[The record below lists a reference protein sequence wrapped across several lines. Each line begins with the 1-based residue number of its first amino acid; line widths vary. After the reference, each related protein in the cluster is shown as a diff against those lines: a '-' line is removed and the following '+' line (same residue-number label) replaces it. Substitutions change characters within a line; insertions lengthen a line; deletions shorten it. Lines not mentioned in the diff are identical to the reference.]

1 METYDVIIIGAGPA
15 GLSAAI
21 YTTRGNLKT
30 LILESDT
37 PGGKVVKTS
46 DISNWPGMIHV
57 EGATLAYNMFEQVLS
72 LNATYKYG
80 KVLKIENKKN
90 YKVVVTDD
98 SKYKAKAII
107 IATGTQNKKLGL
119 EKEDIFYGNGIS
131 YCAVCDAKL
140 YQGKTI
146 AVIGGGDSAL
156 KEAIYLS
163 NYANE
168 VILIHRRNTFRA
180 SELLVNKMI
189 KIPNILCK
197 TPYVVKKLHGEKK
210 LNGIT
215 ILNEENQD
223 NLYLNVD
230 GIFPFIGSNPA
241 TDFIKNFDIT
251 DKNGYILVNQN
262 METKIE
268 GIYAAGDVIAK
279 HLRQVVTACNDGA
292 IAGQH
297 IVEKLKM

>member
-21 YTTRGNLKT
+21 YTTRGNLNT
-30 LILESDT
+30 LVLESDT

-80 KVLKIENKKN
+80 NVLKIENKKN
-90 YKVVVTDD
+90 CKVVITDD
-98 SKYKAKAII
+98 SKYKARAII

-119 EKEDIFYGNGIS
+119 DKEDIFYGNGIS

-163 NYANE
+163 NYAHE
-168 VILIHRRNTFRA
+168 VILVHRKNTFRA
-180 SELLVNKMI
+180 SELLINKMI
-189 KIPNILCK
+189 KTPNILCK
-197 TPYVVKKLHGEKK
+197 TPYVVKTLHGEKK

-215 ILNEENQD
+215 IINEENKD
-223 NLYLNVD
+223 SLYLNVD

-241 TDFIKNFDIT
+241 TDFVKDLNIKDE
-251 DKNGYILVNQN
+251 KGYILVNQN
-262 METKIE
+262 METQIE

-279 HLRQVVTACNDGA
+279 QLRQVVTACNDGA

>member
-1 METYDVIIIGAGPA
+1 
-15 GLSAAI
+15 
-21 YTTRGNLKT
+21 
-30 LILESDT
+30 
-37 PGGKVVKTS
+37 
-46 DISNWPGMIHV
+46 
-57 EGATLAYNMFEQVLS
+57 
-72 LNATYKYG
+72 
-80 KVLKIENKKN
+80 LKIKKIV
-90 YKVVVTDD
+90 KW
-98 SKYKAKAII
+98 II

-119 EKEDIFYGNGIS
+119 DKEDIFYGNGIS

-163 NYANE
+163 NYAHE
-168 VILIHRRNTFRA
+168 VILVHRKNTFRA
-180 SELLVNKMI
+180 SELLINKMI
-189 KIPNILCK
+189 KTPNILCK
-197 TPYVVKKLHGEKK
+197 TPYVVKTLHGEKK

-215 ILNEENQD
+215 IINEENKD
-223 NLYLNVD
+223 SLYLNVD

-241 TDFIKNFDIT
+241 TDFVKDLNIT
-251 DKNGYILVNQN
+251 DEKGYILVNQN
-262 METKIE
+262 METQIE

-279 HLRQVVTACNDGA
+279 QLRQVVTACNDGA

>member
-21 YTTRGNLKT
+21 YTTRGNLNT
-30 LILESDT
+30 LVLESDT

-80 KVLKIENKKN
+80 NVLKIENKKN
-90 YKVVVTDD
+90 CKVVITDD

-119 EKEDIFYGNGIS
+119 DKEDIFYGNGIS

-163 NYANE
+163 NYAHE
-168 VILIHRRNTFRA
+168 VILVHRKNTFRA
-180 SELLVNKMI
+180 SELLINKMI
-189 KIPNILCK
+189 KTPNILCK
-197 TPYVVKKLHGEKK
+197 TPYVVKTLHGEKK

-215 ILNEENQD
+215 IINEENKD
-223 NLYLNVD
+223 SLYLNVD

-241 TDFIKNFDIT
+241 TDFVKDLNIT
-251 DKNGYILVNQN
+251 DEKGYILVNQN
-262 METKIE
+262 METQIE

-279 HLRQVVTACNDGA
+279 QLRQVVTACNDGA

>member
-21 YTTRGNLKT
+21 YTTRGNLNT
-30 LILESDT
+30 LVLESDT

-80 KVLKIENKKN
+80 NVLKIENKKN
-90 YKVVVTDD
+90 CKVVITDD
-98 SKYKAKAII
+98 SKYKARAII

-119 EKEDIFYGNGIS
+119 DKEDIFYGNGIS

-163 NYANE
+163 NYAHE
-168 VILIHRRNTFRA
+168 VILVHRKNTFRA
-180 SELLVNKMI
+180 SELLINKMI
-189 KIPNILCK
+189 KTPNILCK
-197 TPYVVKKLHGEKK
+197 TPYVVKTLHGEKK

-215 ILNEENQD
+215 IINEENKD
-223 NLYLNVD
+223 SLYLNVD

-241 TDFIKNFDIT
+241 TDFVKDLNIT
-251 DKNGYILVNQN
+251 DEKGYILVNQN
-262 METKIE
+262 METQIE

-279 HLRQVVTACNDGA
+279 QLRQVVTACNDGA

>member
-21 YTTRGNLKT
+21 YTTRGNLNT
-30 LILESDT
+30 LVLESDT

-80 KVLKIENKKN
+80 NVLKIENKKN
-90 YKVVVTDD
+90 CKVVITDD
-98 SKYKAKAII
+98 SKYKARAII

-119 EKEDIFYGNGIS
+119 DKEDIFYGNGIS

-163 NYANE
+163 NYAHE
-168 VILIHRRNTFRA
+168 VILVHRKNTFRA
-180 SELLVNKMI
+180 SELLINKMI
-189 KIPNILCK
+189 KTPNILCK
-197 TPYVVKKLHGEKK
+197 TPYVVKTLHGEKK

-215 ILNEENQD
+215 IINEENKD
-223 NLYLNVD
+223 SVYLNVD

-241 TDFIKNFDIT
+241 TDFVKDLNIT
-251 DKNGYILVNQN
+251 DEKGYILVNQN
-262 METKIE
+262 METQIE

-279 HLRQVVTACNDGA
+279 QLRQVVTACNDGA

>member
-21 YTTRGNLKT
+21 YTTRGNLNT
-30 LILESDT
+30 LVLESDT

-80 KVLKIENKKN
+80 NVLKIENKKN
-90 YKVVVTDD
+90 CKVVITDD
-98 SKYKAKAII
+98 SKYKARAII

-119 EKEDIFYGNGIS
+119 DKEDIFYGNGIS

-163 NYANE
+163 NYAHE
-168 VILIHRRNTFRA
+168 VILVHRKNTFLA
-180 SELLVNKMI
+180 SELLINKMI
-189 KIPNILCK
+189 KTPNILCK
-197 TPYVVKKLHGEKK
+197 TPYVVKTLHGEKK

-215 ILNEENQD
+215 IINEENKD
-223 NLYLNVD
+223 SLYLNVD

-241 TDFIKNFDIT
+241 TDFVKDLNIT
-251 DKNGYILVNQN
+251 DEKGYILVNQN
-262 METKIE
+262 METQIE

-279 HLRQVVTACNDGA
+279 QLRQVVTACNDGA

>member
-21 YTTRGNLKT
+21 YTTRGNLNT
-30 LILESDT
+30 LVLESDT

-80 KVLKIENKKN
+80 NVLKIENKKN
-90 YKVVVTDD
+90 CKVVITDD
-98 SKYKAKAII
+98 SKYKARAII

-119 EKEDIFYGNGIS
+119 DKEDIFYGNGIS

-163 NYANE
+163 NYAHE
-168 VILIHRRNTFRA
+168 VILVHRKNTFRA
-180 SELLVNKMI
+180 SELLINKMI
-189 KIPNILCK
+189 KTPNILCK
-197 TPYVVKKLHGEKK
+197 TPYVVKTLHGEKK

-215 ILNEENQD
+215 IINEENKD
-223 NLYLNVD
+223 SLYLNVD

-241 TDFIKNFDIT
+241 TDFVKDLNIT
-251 DKNGYILVNQN
+251 DEKGYILVNQN
-262 METKIE
+262 METQIE
-268 GIYAAGDVIAK
+268 GIYAAGDVIVK
-279 HLRQVVTACNDGA
+279 QLRQVVTACNDGA